1 MIFLNLTLQND
12 NASLHSNTSLTSF
25 FSCQLSQKV
34 IFMTKRQFTFLI
46 EVKEGKN
53 LLQKRSWYCHQLLQL
68 TVILLLYVRY
78 YGTVTSI
85 LIYTEKSYN
94 CILLTIIPFYAILTY
109 KSNGM
114 GEI

>member
-34 IFMTKRQFTFLI
+34 IFMTKRQFTFLV

-68 TVILLLYVRY
+68 MSTV
-78 YGTVTSI
+78 
-85 LIYTEKSYN
+85 LIFFNTN
-94 CILLTIIPFYAILTY
+94 
-109 KSNGM
+109 
-114 GEI
+114 